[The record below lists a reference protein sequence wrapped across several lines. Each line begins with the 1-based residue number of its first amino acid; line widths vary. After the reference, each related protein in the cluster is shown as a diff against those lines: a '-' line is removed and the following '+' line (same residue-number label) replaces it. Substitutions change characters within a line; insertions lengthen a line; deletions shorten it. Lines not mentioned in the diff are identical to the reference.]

1 MSSTTN
7 HVVIDIYVFR
17 SVVSFGPNPVWW
29 QIHIRIVLLPNH
41 AAYPHAVND
50 YAVPPQRPSIPVP
63 EVDLSLEEDFRRN
76 MLLGGPADLDDDG
89 YWWSS
94 MALYGFSL
102 WLMIG

>member
-41 AAYPHAVND
+41 AVND
-50 YAVPPQRPSIPVP
+50 YAVPPQPRNTPVP

-89 YWWSS
+89 YW
-94 MALYGFSL
+94 
-102 WLMIG
+102 